1 MGYPGSTRVLVAV
14 GAAVLTAVGFVVGS
28 YLVRRRRKPLVTLK
42 DPSEKYLLCLV
53 DKTVSAN
60 TRRFRFAL
68 PSPDHVLGLPV
79 GKHVYLSARIDGS
92 LVVRPYTPISSDED
106 KGYVDLV
113 IKIYFK
119 GTHPKFPDGGKMSQ
133 YLENLAIGDMIE
145 FRGPGGLLVYQGKG
159 KFAIQPDK
167 KSPAQVKFAK
177 ALGLIAGGTGLTPML
192 QLIRAIMKDPNDQT
206 KCSLLFANQT
216 DKDILLR
223 DELEELQTRHP
234 DRLKLWFIVDRAPA
248 GWEYSEGFVNASVI
262 RDHLPAPAEDT
273 LILMC
278 GPPPMIQ
285 IACNPSLDMLG
296 YAQDLRF
303 IY

>member
-53 DKTVSAN
+53 DKTQVSAN

-145 FRGPGGLLVYQGKG
+145 FRGPGGLLVYQGK
-159 KFAIQPDK
+159 
-167 KSPAQVKFAK
+167 
-177 ALGLIAGGTGLTPML
+177 GLTPML